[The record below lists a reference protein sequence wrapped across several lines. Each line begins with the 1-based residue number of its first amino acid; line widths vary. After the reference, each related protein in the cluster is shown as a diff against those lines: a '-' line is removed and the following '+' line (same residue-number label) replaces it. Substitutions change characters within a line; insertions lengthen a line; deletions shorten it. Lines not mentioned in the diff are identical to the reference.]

1 MHLHCL
7 EACLCERTLSFMR
20 RFSFLTFSLLLLTV
34 VCQLPAAAQTPE
46 APLTNEE
53 FVRLLRQLPER
64 PDLRQELIETVRRR
78 GISFP
83 LTSGLRSLVATKSGN
98 DADLRRILEEAE
110 RRRLNPTAA
119 SLPAAADAREL
130 LAQARVAT
138 REAAEAMPDFVV
150 RQEIV
155 RSVAQGTTQNWKVA
169 DRLTIAV
176 SFRASEGEQYRVLA
190 VNGAPVA
197 PEVAREGSSYA
208 GFRGATST
216 GEYVSRLAGL
226 FREESRTEFEPIDTD
241 TLRDRR
247 TIVYRYKIKKE
258 NSRSVVSYG
267 SGSEEQ
273 AVVAGARGRV
283 WIDRETFR
291 VLRLEQISTEL
302 PRDFPV
308 MATTNLI
315 DYDWVT
321 IAERRYLLPVRA
333 IVMMTASMPSG
344 IFETRNDVRFRN
356 YQKYG
361 TEVKIIEEE
370 IEDEDAPPE
379 KKP

>member
-1 MHLHCL
+1 
-7 EACLCERTLSFMR
+7 MR
-20 RFSFLTFSLLLLTV
+20 RFSFLTFSLLFLTA
-34 VCQLPAAAQTPE
+34 VCLHPSAAAQAPD

-53 FVRLLRQLPER
+53 FVRLLRQLPAR
-64 PDLRQELIETVRRR
+64 PDLRQELIEAVRRR

-119 SLPAAADAREL
+119 SLPSTTDAREL
-130 LAQARVAT
+130 LSRAREAT

-155 RSVAQGTTQNWKVA
+155 RSLAQGTTQNWKVA

-176 SFRASEGEQYRVLA
+176 SFRASDGEQYRVLA

-197 PEVAREGSSYA
+197 AEAAREGSSYA

-241 TLRDRR
+241 TLRNRR
-247 TIVYRYKIKKE
+247 AIVYRYKIKKE

-267 SGSEEQ
+267 SGSDEQ

-333 IVMMTASMPSG
+333 IIMMTASMPGG
-344 IFETRNDVRFRN
+344 IYETRNDVRFRN

-361 TEVKIIEEE
+361 TEVKIIEED
-370 IEDEDAPPE
+370 IEDEDTPPE